1 MPLISTARAL
11 FKASDRGH
19 SLVSSPR
26 AYFPEQRHYTKVRVH
41 APLSRR
47 ERQRFGKLFLRAHP
61 TCADVIFD
69 ARFVQP
75 FSGSIAEAPAGR
87 ASVAEPAAHTRT
99 SFSISNPTMAPSR
112 TLLLLRKA
120 LLLAAI
126 VLACCV
132 AVSVVGPENSTTA
145 SSSGTSFN
153 PPEDH
158 RGHQQGLWPGGEG
171 QRRSLVT
178 GGVPG
183 EGLLLVVANS
193 DADAIDEF
201 GDEGI
206 EFPPPEA
213 RGWHKKLLPPNK

>member
-1 MPLISTARAL
+1 MGASG
-11 FKASDRGH
+11 ASDKRMH
-19 SLVSSPR
+19 FLSS
-26 AYFPEQRHYTKVRVH
+26 
-41 APLSRR
+41 
-47 ERQRFGKLFLRAHP
+47 
-61 TCADVIFD
+61 
-69 ARFVQP
+69 
-75 FSGSIAEAPAGR
+75 
-87 ASVAEPAAHTRT
+87 
-99 SFSISNPTMAPSR
+99 SNPTMASSR
-112 TLLLLRKA
+112 TLLLLHKA

-132 AVSVVGPENSTTA
+132 AVSVVGRQNSTTA
-145 SSSGTSFN
+145 TSSGTSFN
-153 PPEDH
+153 PPAED
-158 RGHQQGLWPGGEG
+158 RGHQQGLRPEGEG

-206 EFPPPEA
+206 EFPPPEE